1 MSKKSFLQMHSGST
15 LLSVGMH
22 LALLSLFLVGVRF
35 AAEPLYPVA
44 TEEVAIQA
52 TVVDE
57 ALIEREIARIEEQ
70 EQAKILRRQEEE
82 RQAREQAEAAQREL
96 EEQQR
101 QLELARQEQ
110 AQQEEEERQRLT
122 ELQQQREAE
131 EQRRLEAQRQAE
143 EAERQR
149 IEEEQRLAQQREE
162 EERRRRE
169 EEERRQREEQ
179 ERLAREAEERRLEQ
193 ERLAREAEEAR
204 QRAEMEAELRR
215 AMAAEEERRAA
226 EDAGLLDQ
234 YILLI
239 QDRIERAWNPPPS
252 AGPGLQCEVSVT
264 QIPSGDVTS
273 VSVGR
278 CNGDVAVIRSIE
290 QAVQRASPL
299 PPPPTPSLFSR
310 NLELI
315 FQPDG

>member
-1 MSKKSFLQMHSGST
+1 MKKKSFLQRHSGST
-15 LLSVGMH
+15 LLSIGMH
-22 LALLSLFLVGVRF
+22 GTILAMFFVGVRF
-35 AAEPLYPVA
+35 AAEPLFPVA
-44 TEEVAIQA
+44 TEQVAIQA

-57 ALIEREIARIEEQ
+57 ALIEREIARIEER
-70 EQAKILRRQEEE
+70 EQAEILRRQEQE
-82 RQAREQAEAAQREL
+82 REAREQAQAAQREL

-101 QLELARQEQ
+101 QLELARQET
-110 AQQEEEERQRLT
+110 AQREQEALAEQQRIV
-122 ELQQQREAE
+122 ELQREREAE
-131 EQRRLEAQRQAE
+131 ERRRLEAQQEAE
-143 EAERQR
+143 EAERRR
-149 IEEEQRLAQQREE
+149 IEEEQRIAQQRA
-162 EERRRRE
+162 

-179 ERLAREAEERRLEQ
+179 ERLAREAEEARQREEQ
-193 ERLAREAEEAR
+193 ARLAREREEAR
-204 QRAEMEAELRR
+204 QRAEMEAELQR

-278 CNGDVAVIRSIE
+278 CNGDAAVIRSIE

-315 FQPDG
+315 FQPDT

>member
-1 MSKKSFLQMHSGST
+1 MKKKSYLRQHFGSG

-22 LALLSLFLVGVRF
+22 AAIFSLFLVGVRF
-35 AAEPLYPVA
+35 AAQPLYPVSND
-44 TEEVAIQA
+44 EVAIQA

-57 ALIEREIARIEEQ
+57 ALIEREIARIEAQ
-70 EQAKILRRQEEE
+70 EQAEILRRQEEE
-82 RQAREQAEAAQREL
+82 RRAREQAEAAQREL

-110 AQQEEEERQRLT
+110 RQLEQEERERLA
-122 ELQQQREAE
+122 ELQRERE
-131 EQRRLEAQRQAE
+131 VQEQRRLEAERQAA
-143 EAERQR
+143 EAEQRR
-149 IEEEQRLAQQREE
+149 IEEEQRLARQ
-162 EERRRRE
+162 RE
-169 EEERRQREEQ
+169 EEERRQREEAERQEQ

-204 QRAEMEAELRR
+204 LRAEMEAELRR

-252 AGPGLQCEVSVT
+252 AGPGLQCEVNVT

-278 CNGDVAVIRSIE
+278 CNGDEAVIRSIE

-315 FQPDG
+315 FQPDA

>member
-1 MSKKSFLQMHSGST
+1 MRKKSFLWRHSGST

-22 LALLSLFLVGVRF
+22 VAIVAMFIFGVRF
-35 AAEPLYPVA
+35 ATEPRFPVA
-44 TEEVAIQA
+44 SEQVAIQA

-57 ALIEREIARIEEQ
+57 ALIEREIARIEER
-70 EQAKILRRQEEE
+70 EQAEILRRQEQE
-82 RQAREQAEAAQREL
+82 REAREQAEAAQREL

-101 QLELARQEQ
+101 QLELARQETEQ
-110 AQQEEEERQRLT
+110 REQEALVEQQRLT
-122 ELQQQREAE
+122 ELQREREAE
-131 EQRRLEAQRQAE
+131 EQRRVEAERQAE
-143 EAERQR
+143 EAEQRR
-149 IEEEQRLAQQREE
+149 IEEEQRLARQREE
-162 EERRRRE
+162 EEQRRRE
-169 EEERRQREEQ
+169 EEQRQEQ
-179 ERLAREAEERRLEQ
+179 ERLAREA
-193 ERLAREAEEAR
+193 AEAR
-204 QRAEMEAELRR
+204 QRAEMEAELQR

-315 FQPDG
+315 FQPDA

>member
-1 MSKKSFLQMHSGST
+1 MF
-15 LLSVGMH
+15 
-22 LALLSLFLVGVRF
+22 FVGVRF
-35 AAEPLYPVA
+35 AAEPLFPVA
-44 TEEVAIQA
+44 TEQVAIQA

-57 ALIEREIARIEEQ
+57 ALIEREIARIEER
-70 EQAKILRRQEEE
+70 EQAEILRRQEQE
-82 RQAREQAEAAQREL
+82 REAREQAQAAQREL

-101 QLELARQEQ
+101 QLELARQET
-110 AQQEEEERQRLT
+110 AQREQEALAEQQRIV
-122 ELQQQREAE
+122 ELQREREAE
-131 EQRRLEAQRQAE
+131 EQRRLEAQQEAE
-143 EAERQR
+143 EAERRR
-149 IEEEQRLAQQREE
+149 IEEEQRIAQQRA
-162 EERRRRE
+162 

-179 ERLAREAEERRLEQ
+179 ERLAREAEEARLREEQ
-193 ERLAREAEEAR
+193 ARLAREREEAR
-204 QRAEMEAELRR
+204 RRAEMEAELQR

-278 CNGDVAVIRSIE
+278 CNGDAAVIRSIE

-315 FQPDG
+315 FQPDT

>member
-1 MSKKSFLQMHSGST
+1 MKKKSFLQRHSGAT
-15 LLSVGMH
+15 LLSIGMH
-22 LALLSLFLVGVRF
+22 GAILAMFIVGVRF
-35 AAEPLYPVA
+35 AAEPLFPVA
-44 TEEVAIQA
+44 TEQVAIQA

-57 ALIEREIARIEEQ
+57 ALIEREIARIEER
-70 EQAKILRRQEEE
+70 EQAEILRRQEQE
-82 RQAREQAEAAQREL
+82 REAREQAQAAQREL

-101 QLELARQEQ
+101 QLELARQET
-110 AQQEEEERQRLT
+110 AQREQEALAEQQRIV
-122 ELQQQREAE
+122 ELQREREAE
-131 EQRRLEAQRQAE
+131 ERRRLEAQQEAE
-143 EAERQR
+143 EAERRR
-149 IEEEQRLAQQREE
+149 IEEEQRIAQQRA
-162 EERRRRE
+162 

-179 ERLAREAEERRLEQ
+179 ERLAREAEEARQREEQ
-193 ERLAREAEEAR
+193 ARLAREREEAR
-204 QRAEMEAELRR
+204 QRAEMEAELQR

-278 CNGDVAVIRSIE
+278 CNGDAAVIRSIE

-315 FQPDG
+315 FQPDT